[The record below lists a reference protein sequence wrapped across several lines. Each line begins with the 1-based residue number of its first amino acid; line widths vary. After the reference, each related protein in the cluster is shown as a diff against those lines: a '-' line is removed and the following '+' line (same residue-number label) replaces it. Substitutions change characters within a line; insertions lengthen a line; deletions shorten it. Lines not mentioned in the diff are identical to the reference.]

1 MNGPNPFTCGHINTF
16 HYCYV
21 PPPVR
26 RQEHISVH
34 RRITEDRVNF
44 GQHVHVRVHRNYSM
58 EVSTWISH
66 HTILRDVTV
75 VVKVQTP
82 RLVGG
87 IEDHIMWDQAEYED
101 KKYGH
106 DNFLCYKNLLAKK

>member
-1 MNGPNPFTCGHINTF
+1 MNGPNPFACERTNTF

-34 RRITEDRVNF
+34 RRTTEDRVNF
-44 GQHVHVRVHRNYSM
+44 GQHVHVRVHRNYSL
-58 EVSTWISH
+58 EVNTWISH
-66 HTILRDVTV
+66 HTVLRDVTV

-82 RLVGG
+82 HLVGG
-87 IEDHIMWDQAEYED
+87 VEDHMLWDQAEYERT
-101 KKYGH
+101 KKY
-106 DNFLCYKNLLAKK
+106 